1 MNDPGD
7 PATATPSALTQWVTA
22 QAMEDRGEI
31 FVSMVKEGR
40 LDLPLPGG
48 GATWERWEAL
58 AEIAAF
64 DLSVA
69 RLAEGH
75 TDAVAILNEA
85 GPVPP
90 TDGRLGVWA
99 AGPLETL
106 QATEGPDGWRLE
118 GCRRWC
124 SGASILTHALVT
136 AASPGGPILVLVDLR
151 QPGVTP
157 RPGSWPAVGMADS
170 DTLDVRFEKVTVP
183 TRDQVG
189 RFGFYTERPGFA
201 IGSLGVAAVWWG
213 GAIGVAQALR
223 QVGSDGDPHRL
234 AHRGAVEATL
244 WSMRMVLRE
253 AARRVDAAPTG
264 DHAVTAAMV
273 RQLVEAGAS
282 EVLTRTGRATGAEP
296 LGHNRAHA
304 QRVADLT
311 VYLRQHH
318 AESDLAVLGKRLAP
332 LVPGQVL

>member
-1 MNDPGD
+1 MSDYEGPVAVPPSPLTAWLAGRATQDPGETF
-7 PATATPSALTQWVTA
+7 A
-22 QAMEDRGEI
+22 
-31 FVSMVKEGR
+31 SMVKDGR
-40 LDLPLPGG
+40 LALPFPGG

-58 AEIAAF
+58 ADIGAF

-85 GPVPP
+85 GTVPP

-106 QATEGPDGWRLE
+106 QATHTSDGWRLE
-118 GCRRWC
+118 GARRWC
-124 SGASILTHALVT
+124 SGASTLTHALVT
-136 AASPGGPILVLVDLR
+136 AASPGGPMLVLVDLR
-151 QPGVTP
+151 QPGVSS

-170 DTLDVRFEKVTVP
+170 DTLDVRFDDVIVAMGA
-183 TRDQVG
+183 QVG
-189 RFGFYTERPGFA
+189 RPGFYTGRPGFA
-201 IGSLGVAAVWWG
+201 IGALGVAAVWWG
-213 GAIGVAQALR
+213 GAIGVAQAL
-223 QVGSDGDPHRL
+223 GHLAADGDPHRL
-234 AHRGAVEATL
+234 VHRGAVEAGL
-244 WSMRMVLRE
+244 WSMRTALRE
-253 AARRVDAAPTG
+253 AARRVDADPTG
-264 DHAVTAAMV
+264 DHSVMAAML
-273 RQLVEAGAS
+273 RHLVEAGAS

-318 AESDLAVLGKRLAP
+318 AESDLAALGSALAP
-332 LVPGQVL
+332 IVPGRVR